1 MMPNID
7 PKMLKSMMA
16 KMGIKSTEI
25 DAITV
30 VIHCPDKDIVIGSPQ
45 VTQIEMNGA
54 TSFQVAGSVTERE
67 KQQEQPIDVS
77 DDDVRLVMEKTGASE
92 DAARKAITDA
102 KGDIAA
108 AIMDLGG

>member
-7 PKMLKSMMA
+7 PRMLKNMMT

-25 DAITV
+25 NAVSV
-30 VIHCPDKDIVIGSPQ
+30 VIHCPDRDIIVGSPQ
-45 VTQIEMNGA
+45 VTQIEMNGS
-54 TSFQVAGSVTERE
+54 TSFQVAGSVTERAS
-67 KQQEQPIDVS
+67 QPEQPVEIS
-77 DDDVRLVMEKTGASE
+77 DEDVRLVMEKTGASE
-92 DAARKAITDA
+92 EAARKAIGDA